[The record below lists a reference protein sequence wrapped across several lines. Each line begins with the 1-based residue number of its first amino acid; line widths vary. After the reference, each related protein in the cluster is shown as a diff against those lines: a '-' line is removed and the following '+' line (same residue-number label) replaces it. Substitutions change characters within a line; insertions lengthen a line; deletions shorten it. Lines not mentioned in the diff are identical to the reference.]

1 VHRFVATLSYN
12 SVCWV
17 LTLFVVLTGTA
28 SATLTVNVI
37 SPSINEF
44 TGTASGGTPVFYE
57 AYATN
62 PECAAGISAMR
73 IYTNPG
79 VDAYAVNGGHLE
91 TFISLPLGTYATVVQ
106 AWDNCGAVAKTA
118 VPLNVTRGNI
128 TVYLPSASVTYAPVH
143 IAASSQ
149 TGCSKG
155 ISAMRLYTEPYAG
168 VYTVD
173 SNALDAFVTVPPGNY
188 NMTVVAW
195 DNCGGVFTSGI
206 ASAVTGAP
214 DGYLYGTYGTGNE
227 VAELQVGG
235 AGELINPNG
244 TANPPLTSVPGV
256 NSMVVDP
263 GGWFLYASGTK
274 GIYAFQIDPVNGSL
288 VPIAGSPFAGT
299 GITQLVAEPSG
310 NFIYALSSST
320 ATYRIN
326 RSNGALTATGQSVEV
341 PPGGFPIGVDGPFLY
356 SLGGSDSTVQ
366 VFGYALND
374 NNGAL
379 TSIAGL
385 PITLP
390 DTQGEGSGS
399 GMATADYRLFVFNEI
414 PGDVW
419 SYDINVGSGALTAA
433 PGSPYTSELNFG
445 GLVADWEGRY
455 LWIFEFAT
463 TATNNSDNTFDVSS
477 TGQVT
482 STSFAGGGGAVG
494 FGGFTEDLTGNYIF
508 TEWTNAVLP
517 PTAAGGKAVPQ
528 PGGNDVGVQS
538 FYLSDGAMENDTY
551 TVLPNMFYMG
561 AIARQDPN

>member
-1 VHRFVATLSYN
+1 VHRFVATLRYN
-12 SVCWV
+12 SACWV
-17 LTLFVVLTGTA
+17 LTLVLVLAGTA

-37 SPSINEF
+37 SPSINEY

-57 AYATN
+57 AYATS
-62 PECAAGISAMR
+62 PECAAGIAAMR

-79 VDAYAVNGGHLE
+79 VDAYTVNGGHLE

-106 AWDNCGAVAKTA
+106 AWDNCGAVAKA
-118 VPLNVTRGNI
+118 PVPLNVTTGNI
-128 TVYLPSASVTYAPVH
+128 TVYLPSASVSYAPVH

-149 TGCSKG
+149 TGCNKG

-188 NMTVVAW
+188 NMTIVAW

-256 NSMVVDP
+256 NSVVVDP

-288 VPIAGSPFAGT
+288 VPIAGSPFVGT

-326 RSNGALTATGQSVEV
+326 RSNGALTATGKSIVG
-341 PPGGFPIGVDGPFLY
+341 PPAGPPIGVDGPFLY
-356 SLGGSDSTVQ
+356 LLGGSYPTVQ

-374 NNGAL
+374 TNGAL

-390 DTQGEGSGS
+390 DAEQTSGL
-399 GMATADYRLFVFNEI
+399 AVADYRLFVI
-414 PGDVW
+414 SAGSPAIVW
-419 SYDINVGSGALTAA
+419 SYNINLSSGALGAA
-433 PGSPYTSELNFG
+433 PGSPYSFETNFG

-455 LWIFEFAT
+455 LWIWEYDPT
-463 TATNNSDNTFDVSS
+463 GTDNEDGTFDIGSA
-477 TGQVT
+477 GQVT
-482 STSFAGGGGAVG
+482 ATSFYGGGGPLG

-508 TEWTNAVLP
+508 TEWTNAISP
-517 PTAAGGKAVPQ
+517 PSATGGKAVPQ

-538 FYLSDGAMENDTY
+538 FYISDGALENDTY